1 MRKLILIVI
10 MSGYQLSAFSLG
22 DKSILPASNDAI
34 TGTARSLNQLTPE
47 EVEKERMG
55 PQEMQ
60 EKIYQE
66 DLKREREQ
74 EEKRKKKEKEDSTFS
89 DEQF

>member
-1 MRKLILIVI
+1 MKKKYILIVV
-10 MSGYQLSAFSLG
+10 MSGFQMSAFPLG
-22 DKSILPASNDAI
+22 DKSVLPASNDAI

-47 EVEKERMG
+47 EVEKERIG

-66 DLKREREQ
+66 DLKREERQ
-74 EEKRKKKEKEDSTFS
+74 KKKENENPIFS

>member
-1 MRKLILIVI
+1 MKKYILIIVL
-10 MSGYQLSAFSLG
+10 SGFHLSAYSLG
-22 DKSILPASNDAI
+22 DKSVLPASNDAI

-47 EVEKERMG
+47 EVEKERIG

-66 DLKREREQ
+66 DLKRE
-74 EEKRKKKEKEDSTFS
+74 EKQRKKENENPIFS

>member
-1 MRKLILIVI
+1 MKEILLILNII
-10 MSGYQLSAFSLG
+10 GFSISAFALG
-22 DKSILPASNDAI
+22 DSSILPASTDAI
-34 TGTARSLNQLTPE
+34 TGTARSINQLTPE
-47 EVEKERMG
+47 EVEKERLG

-74 EEKRKKKEKEDSTFS
+74 EEKQRRKEESTSS
-89 DEQF
+89 DEPF